1 MLFFSGSVTVSAT
14 TGLQFEQ
21 MVDFGRAWSCRS
33 KDGFVYKGSECESY
47 SATRLKLFCNK
58 AKGQSEVYRFVEEF
72 TAVQDEI
79 DGCLSRLEFGDFII
93 NRFMVDV
100 RSGNN

>member
-47 SATRLKLFCNK
+47 SATRLKVNL
-58 AKGQSEVYRFVEEF
+58 RFTDSLKNLQQYKMKLMGV
-72 TAVQDEI
+72 
-79 DGCLSRLEFGDFII
+79 
-93 NRFMVDV
+93 
-100 RSGNN
+100 